1 MKKYLSTNISDYFE
15 AEITVAT
22 KRVDYLFVITGL
34 DGEKVV
40 YTDQGMFDY
49 DESLVT
55 KKYGAFCL
63 PYFHESDR
71 FKAPEWV
78 KETVWYQISLNVL
91 PMGIRAMILREQ
103 KLGIHKMFLTVKI
116 FMGEICKG

>member
-1 MKKYLSTNISDYFE
+1 MNKAAIYHRPESEFAYLYAKNLMHVRLQTQKSDVEKVELFYGDPYSWEGLDNPETQYWASQKVEMKKYLSTNISDYFE

-55 KKYGAFCL
+55 KK
-63 PYFHESDR
+63 
-71 FKAPEWV
+71 
-78 KETVWYQISLNVL
+78 
-91 PMGIRAMILREQ
+91 
-103 KLGIHKMFLTVKI
+103 
-116 FMGEICKG
+116 

>member
-1 MKKYLSTNISDYFE
+1 E

-49 DESLVT
+49 DEALVT
-55 KKYGAFCL
+55 QKYGAFRL

-78 KETVWYQISLNVL
+78 KETVWYQIFPERFANGDTSND
-91 PMGIRAMILREQ
+91 PEGTKAWNP
-103 KLGIHKMFLTVKI
+103 
-116 FMGEICKG
+116 